1 MDICVHKSGTMQQI
15 QLLASRGYVSHF
27 GGEVAAAK
35 AQKLVARFSEL
46 YEVSASRGVRYR
58 RRKAGHANASLVMHP
73 VHATMNFQWIVL
85 LTEGDHPARQ
95 EETLWP
101 IDDRRHRVVFD
112 HRFELIQLRAKGGGL
127 RWTWRLTHAAF
138 DDIAASIK
146 TAMRHRGDERDILRI
161 ARSLYAFPGFRGV
174 RQQIYGL
181 TRLFLRE
188 WERARSGPCPYV
200 GENASGYLRFIE
212 AHMVPLGAV
221 VDRMLEGQSPFDPA
235 WVYTREKTLIERE
248 A

>member
-1 MDICVHKSGTMQQI
+1 MEICVHKSGTMQQI
-15 QLLASRGYVSHF
+15 QLLASRGYVNHF
-27 GGEVAAAK
+27 AGEVYAAK
-35 AQKLVARFSEL
+35 AAKLVARFSDR
-46 YEVSASRGVRYR
+46 YGINASRGVRYR
-58 RRKAGHANASLVMHP
+58 RRQAGQANASLVLHP
-73 VHATMNFQWIVL
+73 VHATMNFQWLVL
-85 LTEGDHPARQ
+85 LTDGDHPARNI
-95 EETLWP
+95 ETLWAL
-101 IDDRRHRVVFD
+101 DDRRHRVTFD

-127 RWTWRLTHAAF
+127 RWTWRLTQAAF

-146 TAMRHRGDERDILRI
+146 VAMRHRGDERDILRI

-212 AHMVPLGAV
+212 AHLVPLDAV
-221 VDRMLEGQSPFDPA
+221 VQRMLEGQSPFDPA
-235 WVYTREKTLIERE
+235 WVYTREKTLIGKE

>member
-15 QLLASRGYVSHF
+15 QLLASRGYRYHF

-35 AQKLVARFSEL
+35 AQKLAERFSDR
-46 YEVSASRGVRYR
+46 YAVSASRGMRYR
-58 RRKAGHANASLVMHP
+58 RRKAGQANASLVMHP
-73 VHATMNFQWIVL
+73 VHATMNFQWLVL
-85 LTEGDHPARQ
+85 LTEGDHSAR
-95 EETLWP
+95 EVETLWA
-101 IDDRRHRVVFD
+101 IDDRRHRVSFD

-127 RWTWRLTHAAF
+127 RWTWRLTQAAF
-138 DDIAASIK
+138 EDIAASIRV
-146 TAMRHRGDERDILRI
+146 AIRHRGDERDILRI

-174 RQQIYGL
+174 RQQIHGL

-212 AHMVPLGAV
+212 AHMVPLNAV
-221 VDRMLEGQSPFDPA
+221 AQRMLEGQSPFDPA
-235 WVYTREKTLIERE
+235 WVYTREKALIEKE